1 MEYEE
6 CTEQEIKDSVEKVY
20 LEFQKALNNK
30 KDSLTIRYYFIFQLK
45 DVQCYLNLLILDLG

>member
-30 KDSLTIRYYFIFQLK
+30 KDSLTSRYYFIFQLK